1 MFTKINLFD
10 GRMDT
15 SAYSAK
21 STANR
26 SPGRGE
32 L

>member
-10 GRMDT
+10 GRMDIP
-15 SAYSAK
+15 AYSAK
-21 STANR
+21 STDNR
-26 SPGRGE
+26 SPGRPE